1 MQNFY
6 EEFSEKPKK
15 PSHFWKGV
23 LLGGI
28 VAGLLFLTLF
38 TYYASGSPQP
48 GNENPNSPPT
58 PLPWEER
65 EDPRKGDDNAEVT
78 PEAEQYYM
86 AIVNAVEKATPS
98 VVGIS
103 NYGVVFDIWGR
114 SSLQERATGSG
125 VIISS
130 DGYIVTNYHVIEN
143 ARELVVTLGSGEELP
158 ATVIGA
164 DPPTDLAVIK
174 VDRSNLPAAELAD
187 SSKVRVG
194 EPAIAIGNPLGLVF
208 QQSVTV
214 GVISARERSI
224 TIQGQKFTFIQT
236 DAAINDGNS
245 GGALVNIKGKV
256 VGINTAKIKVA
267 GVEGMGFAI
276 PSNMVREII
285 SELISEGKVIRPWM
299 GIYIRN
305 LTPLEAQRLGLTVD
319 YGVLVADIEAGGPA
333 SKAGIKP
340 MDVIIALE
348 GKKVADSS
356 ELQDTLYQ
364 YKVGQTIK
372 VTLIRD
378 KQELTLDVTLEALP

>member
-1 MQNFY
+1 MENFY

-48 GNENPNSPPT
+48 GKENPNSPST

-65 EDPRKGDDNAEVT
+65 EDSRKEDDNAEVP

-158 ATVIGA
+158 AKVVGA

-214 GVISARERSI
+214 GVISARNVQLPFRVRNLRSFRRMQPLM
-224 TIQGQKFTFIQT
+224 TATAGSAGKYQ
-236 DAAINDGNS
+236 
-245 GGALVNIKGKV
+245 GKV

-276 PSNMVREII
+276 PSNMVR
-285 SELISEGKVIRPWM
+285 K
-299 GIYIRN
+299 
-305 LTPLEAQRLGLTVD
+305 
-319 YGVLVADIEAGGPA
+319 
-333 SKAGIKP
+333 
-340 MDVIIALE
+340 
-348 GKKVADSS
+348 
-356 ELQDTLYQ
+356 
-364 YKVGQTIK
+364 
-372 VTLIRD
+372 
-378 KQELTLDVTLEALP
+378 